1 MKSRESTPMVVED
14 EHHLAGNS
22 SQQNTSTL
30 GFPQRYPN
38 HVLEAS
44 PTPSD
49 STSSSEEARNLTQ
62 MLADTV
68 ATYCSD
74 SDADYIPDADTTVD
88 EFSNR
93 VDSSSGEEDDDDS
106 FTEIDADNI
115 NVPDAPLIE
124 SSSPRSLD
132 RYNSDE
138 YECDEITEDQ
148 AEIIVEQARAFGM
161 LML

>member
-1 MKSRESTPMVVED
+1 MMIED
-14 EHHLAGNS
+14 EYHLAGNN
-22 SQQNTSTL
+22 SQQHTSTL
-30 GFPQRYPN
+30 GFPQRYPY

-49 STSSSEEARNLTQ
+49 STSGSEEARNLTQ
-62 MLADTV
+62 ILADTV

-74 SDADYIPDADTTVD
+74 SDEDYIPDADTTVD

-115 NVPDAPLIE
+115 NVPDGPFIE
-124 SSSPRSLD
+124 SFSPQLIGCYSPD
-132 RYNSDE
+132 D
-138 YECDEITEDQ
+138 YECDEVTEDQ
-148 AEIIVEQARAFGM
+148 AEIIVEEARAFGM
-161 LML
+161 PMH